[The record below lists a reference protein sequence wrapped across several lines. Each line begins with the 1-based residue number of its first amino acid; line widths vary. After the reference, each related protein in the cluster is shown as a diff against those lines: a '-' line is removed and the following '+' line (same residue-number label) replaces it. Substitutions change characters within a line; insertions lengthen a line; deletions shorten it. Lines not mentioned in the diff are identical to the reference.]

1 MSTGKYARPRLT
13 LVLDN
18 DVVELTKQIAELEQR
33 PVATFAAM
41 IYSDLIRKLAVEKG
55 VLPKKQNLQPTQ
67 AKT

>member
-1 MSTGKYARPRLT
+1 MTASKYARPRLT

-41 IYSDLIRKLAVEKG
+41 VYSELIRQMAIDKGLIEKKS
-55 VLPKKQNLQPTQ
+55 LSMKEN
-67 AKT
+67 